1 MDFVEVAEDAWMK
14 VFLSNKLKKKKKK
27 VKKLKVF

>member
-14 VFLSNKLKKKKKK
+14 VFLSNKLKKKK

>member
-14 VFLSNKLKKKKKK
+14 VFLSNKLKKKKK